1 MDSPEF
7 QSAMARLIENG
18 EVRPT
23 AILCAETVPWRSGSV
38 RACAAD
44 YHLPGLPGRP
54 AFSSSGGSTVSEV
67 RMSFAQ
73 MLLPEFDNEMK
84 TTRRVLERVPED
96 KMGWKPHEKSMS
108 LGRLAGLGGVYH
120 RGPGS
125 LHRHSLTMDLETHR
139 NGRSAEAA
147 GGAMPAP
154 PFREERPVKKDAQKE
169 KPRRLTLNRET
180 IRQLDDRILQ
190 ALAGASDEGTD
201 MCIVG
206 PTTSY
211 TRPTISG

>member
-1 MDSPEF
+1 
-7 QSAMARLIENG
+7 
-18 EVRPT
+18 
-23 AILCAETVPWRSGSV
+23 
-38 RACAAD
+38 
-44 YHLPGLPGRP
+44 
-54 AFSSSGGSTVSEV
+54 
-67 RMSFAQ
+67 
-73 MLLPEFDNEMK
+73 
-84 TTRRVLERVPED
+84 
-96 KMGWKPHEKSMS
+96 
-108 LGRLAGLGGVYH
+108 
-120 RGPGS
+120 
-125 LHRHSLTMDLETHR
+125 
-139 NGRSAEAA
+139 
-147 GGAMPAP
+147 MPAP